1 MKFWGITK
9 ACKADQSGKTF
20 KPGIDVKV
28 FKDGK
33 QQDTDDGL
41 LFFHTHSIWEA
52 MSALE
57 KFYECKIYGV
67 LELQEVEEH
76 LGMYDGDYSSNSKQD
91 ILEAIDYAYDKVDSN
106 NDGYEQYMD
115 AIMDYL
121 DEINKETAKEQGGQD
136 AS

>member
-9 ACKADQSGKTF
+9 ALKSDQSGKTF

-57 KFYECKIYGV
+57 KF
-67 LELQEVEEH
+67 
-76 LGMYDGDYSSNSKQD
+76 
-91 ILEAIDYAYDKVDSN
+91 
-106 NDGYEQYMD
+106 
-115 AIMDYL
+115 
-121 DEINKETAKEQGGQD
+121 
-136 AS
+136 

>member
-9 ACKADQSGKTF
+9 ALKSDQSGKTF
-20 KPGIDVKV
+20 EPGIDVKV

-41 LFFHTHSIWEA
+41 LFFHTHSLWEA

-57 KFYECKIYGV
+57 KFYECTIYGV

-76 LGMYDGDYSSNSKQD
+76 LAMIYDHEHSTFSKQEL
-91 ILEAIDYAYDKVDSN
+91 LEAISYAYDKVESQE
-106 NDGYEQYMD
+106 YEIY
-115 AIMDYL
+115 IETINDYL
-121 DEINKETAKEQGGQD
+121 TANRQGGTD

>member
-1 MKFWGITK
+1 MKFWGITR
-9 ACKADQSGKTF
+9 ACKSDQSGKTF

-57 KFYECKIYGV
+57 KFSTLLINSV
-67 LELQEVEEH
+67 VI
-76 LGMYDGDYSSNSKQD
+76 MYL
-91 ILEAIDYAYDKVDSN
+91 ILVSD
-106 NDGYEQYMD
+106 
-115 AIMDYL
+115 
-121 DEINKETAKEQGGQD
+121 
-136 AS
+136 

>member
-9 ACKADQSGKTF
+9 AVRGDQSGKTF

-76 LGMYDGDYSSNSKQD
+76 ISMYGGDYSSNSKQD
-91 ILEAIDYAYDKVDSN
+91 LLNAMDYAYNEVDSSS
-106 NDGYEQYMD
+106 DGYEQYLD
-115 AIMDYL
+115 AIMIYL
-121 DEINKETAKEQGGQD
+121 DEINKETANRQGGTD

>member
-9 ACKADQSGKTF
+9 AVCGDQSGKTF

-41 LFFHTHSIWEA
+41 LFFHTHSLWEA
-52 MSALE
+52 ISEVE
-57 KFYECKIYGV
+57 KFYECTIYGV
-67 LELQEVEEH
+67 LELQEVEEA
-76 LGMYDGDYSSNSKQD
+76 LAMMYDYEHSSYSKQEL
-91 ILEAIDYAYDKVDSN
+91 LEAIKYAYEKVDTQE
-106 NDGYEQYMD
+106 YEIY
-115 AIMDYL
+115 IETINDYL
-121 DEINKETAKEQGGQD
+121 TANKQGGKD

>member
-9 ACKADQSGKTF
+9 ALKSDQSGKTF

-41 LFFHTHSIWEA
+41 LFFHTHSLWEVL
-52 MSALE
+52 SAVE
-57 KFYECKIYGV
+57 KFYECTIYGV

-76 LGMYDGDYSSNSKQD
+76 LAMMYDHEHSTFSKQEL
-91 ILEAIDYAYDKVDSN
+91 LEAISYAYDKVESQE
-106 NDGYEQYMD
+106 YEIY
-115 AIMDYL
+115 IETINDYL
-121 DEINKETAKEQGGQD
+121 TANRQGGTD

>member
-41 LFFHTHSIWEA
+41 LFFHTHSLWEA
-52 MSALE
+52 LSAVE
-57 KFYECKIYGV
+57 KFYECTIYGV
-67 LELQEVEEH
+67 LELQEVEEA
-76 LGMYDGDYSSNSKQD
+76 LAMMYGHEHSSYSKQEL
-91 ILEAIDYAYDKVDSN
+91 LEAISYAYDKLDTQE
-106 NDGYEQYMD
+106 YEIY
-115 AIMDYL
+115 IETINDYL
-121 DEINKETAKEQGGQD
+121 TANKQGGKD